1 VDTVNDTGVTPLMAA
16 AQEDHVQTVRL
27 LINLEADREKREQES
42 GCTALI
48 ITAAS
53 GNTKAL
59 VELLTRGAR
68 LEAKSFVSKN
78 PLLKNAC
85 TLFGIHVFEGRGN
98 CLDFSSEEWTV

>member
-1 VDTVNDTGVTPLMAA
+1 MAA

-27 LINLEADREKREQES
+27 LINLEAHREKREQES
-42 GCTALI
+42 GYTALMI
-48 ITAAS
+48 AAAS

-78 PLLKNAC
+78 PLFKQSC
-85 TLFGIHVFEGRGN
+85 TLFCTGVSVGR
-98 CLDFSSEEWTV
+98 